1 MIIQLLENTSE
12 IVITIIFIACMS
24 AMSIKRLS
32 SGMVSQIYYISVLE
46 KILDHVRKKI
56 YQ

>member
-1 MIIQLLENTSE
+1 MIIQWTENTSE
-12 IVITIIFIACMS
+12 IVIAIIFIACMS

-46 KILDHVRKKI
+46 KFLDHIRKKI